1 MSTDL
6 TDSDSDGDRIPDGQ
20 DAFPLD
26 PYENIDTDGDGIGD
40 DDDLDDDNDG
50 LSDTTEAKYGTNPLV
65 ADSDDDGLTDGAE
78 IRLTTNPLNKDSDG
92 DQTLDGDD
100 DFPLNAD
107 EDTDTDYDGIGNNTD
122 TDDDNDGVLDLIDN
136 FPTDASEVNDID
148 GDGVGNN
155 ADIDDDNDGVNDF
168 TELQFLAIM
177 KPIDISFSKT
187 ITELKTNTDTLETEQ
202 SRGLSNPFR
211 GVGKW
216 KIRKQVSGGADAHL
230 FTVKYGEPGAKQ
242 NYENYSQRS
251 VVRRGTNRDEE
262 EEEEEEEEGILS
274 FISPPDPNNPQD
286 HNKDGIYEVVIGYV
300 NTELGDLNVPIPNT
314 PMNVTFSDSS
324 TLDIVSLT
332 TSQTPVEEVDPDII
346 QSDTD
351 ADGYVNS
358 IDEDDDGDGIN
369 LSLIHI

>member
-1 MSTDL
+1 M
-6 TDSDSDGDRIPDGQ
+6 
-20 DAFPLD
+20 
-26 PYENIDTDGDGIGD
+26 
-40 DDDLDDDNDG
+40 
-50 LSDTTEAKYGTNPLV
+50 
-65 ADSDDDGLTDGAE
+65 
-78 IRLTTNPLNKDSDG
+78 
-92 DQTLDGDD
+92 
-100 DFPLNAD
+100 
-107 EDTDTDYDGIGNNTD
+107 
-122 TDDDNDGVLDLIDN
+122 LDLIDN

-155 ADIDDDNDGVNDF
+155 ADNDDDNDGVIDF

-187 ITELKTNTDTLETEQ
+187 IIELKTNTDTLETEQ

-216 KIRKQVSGGADAHL
+216 KIRKKVSGGADAHL

-242 NYENYSQRS
+242 NYDDYSQRS

-286 HNKDGIYEVVIGYV
+286 HNKDGVYEVVVGYI

-332 TSQTPVEEVDPDII
+332 TSQTPVELVDPDII

-369 LSLIHI
+369 SQFEALTGGNGFSARRGEVSRRSDDFDGDGIVDSLDPDDENDGLFTQYENPDPNGDRRADDAQDPHGDGLPDYIDDLSLKHI